1 MSVVL
6 TKSRCTNALRCYWNY
21 ALSRFGLVRISHM
34 PLFVSVEPAAICQL
48 RCPECPVGQ
57 AKTATLTDRFTDRPA
72 TPDRVQTFMS
82 LDLFR
87 RVLEQ
92 VKETAW
98 VMQFFFQGEPLL
110 NKDLPQM
117 IAEAH
122 AAGLY
127 TIVSTNAQA
136 ITEEMAQALVAA
148 GLDRIIVSMDGL
160 TDESY
165 GAYRIGGSLE
175 QCKAALR
182 WLRKSKI
189 KNQKSKI
196 LIELQCLRLKSN
208 EHEWAEMK
216 RVYKTLG
223 ADRLVFKTAQLYD
236 YADGHPLMPSAPRY
250 SRYIQGKD
258 GKYHRRQLRKGCFRV
273 WSGCVVTTNGD
284 VLPCCYDKAHAHAY
298 GNNKESA
305 IGELFRNAISL
316 AFRKAAIHEQPDI
329 CKECWK

>member
-1 MSVVL
+1 MSVAL
-6 TKSRCTNALRCYWNY
+6 TRSRFTNALRCYWNY

-34 PLFVSVEPAAICQL
+34 PLFVSVEPATVCQL
-48 RCPECPVGQ
+48 KCPECPVGR
-57 AKTATLTDRFTDRPA
+57 AKNASHAAHRPEEKSD
-72 TPDRVQTFMS
+72 DRVQTFMS
-82 LDLFR
+82 MERFR
-87 RVLEQ
+87 RVLEECQ
-92 VKETAW
+92 ETAW

-110 NKDLPQM
+110 NKNLPQM

-208 EHEWAEMK
+208 EHEWGEMR

-236 YADGHPLMPSAPRY
+236 YADGHPLMPSDPRY
-250 SRYIQGKD
+250 SRYIMGAD
-258 GKYHRRQLRKGCFRV
+258 GKYHRRRLRKGCFRV